1 MRNPTLLDRQLELL
15 RYLTNTDLVFGGKAG
30 LSRAAND
37 PSLRGMSLPLLR
49 LEAEMSFSKRMG
61 KIAKPLDR
69 TFAYLG
75 HHRTRIFREFADAFP
90 PKTFKRY
97 DEALAFHQFLI
108 ERWKLKSAVPAFLP
122 DIARL
127 EIVMSRIRAQRASSV
142 EGPPPDGDFV
152 RLSESAEV
160 IRLEFDIRPIFETK
174 DIITDVPRVE
184 NHILVAQ
191 MIRGRGPRIVPIVPT
206 IAKLLSSL
214 TTWTPLTDV
223 VAQATESADDAP
235 GVISGLIRG
244 GAIETSQTM
253 TRSPGA
259 NGLSSGKQGNPAT
272 QSP

>member
-1 MRNPTLLDRQLELL
+1 MLNRTLLDRQLELL

-30 LSRAAND
+30 LLQAAND

-122 DIARL
+122 DVARL
-127 EIVMSRIRAQRASSV
+127 EIVMSRIRAQRASL
-142 EGPPPDGDFV
+142 EAAPPDGDFV

-160 IRLEFDIRPIFETK
+160 IRLNFDIRPIFETK
-174 DIITDVPRVE
+174 EMIIDVPRME

-191 MIRGRGPRIVPIVPT
+191 MIRGHSPRIIPIAPT
-206 IAKLLSSL
+206 IAKLLNSL
-214 TTWTPLTDV
+214 TTWTPLEVV
-223 VAQATESADDAP
+223 VAQAKASADVTS
-235 GVISGLIRG
+235 GVISILIRG
-244 GAIETSQTM
+244 GAIETSQNM
-253 TRSPGA
+253 ARSPKA
-259 NGLSSGKQGNPAT
+259 NGNRK
-272 QSP
+272 